1 MIKNTAFELK
11 ETVTYTGHARRLLSI
26 ALPVML
32 SYLGHMLVG
41 TADSMMVGQLG
52 KVPLAAVALANSIV
66 VLPMTFGLGIS
77 YGVTPLVASA
87 QSRKRFGRIGKLL
100 QHSVLLNSIV
110 GILLVAV
117 TVAIVPFLDK
127 LDQPPQVVAETR
139 TYLVLLGASLAP
151 LMVFQA
157 FKQWAE
163 GLGFTR
169 QAMVVSLLAN
179 GLNVVLNAL
188 LIFGYWGFPELGIEG
203 AGWASL
209 ISRTLMAISMVL
221 YCLYGAQLKTFMPVG
236 KWLRYQLVV
245 FRRLLQLGIPMGLQF
260 IFEVGAFVGAVLMAG
275 WISDTAQAAH
285 QIAINL
291 AAITYMIASGL
302 SSATT
307 VQVGSYAGI
316 KDKTNMRRAWLA
328 ATALVM
334 CLQFCFA
341 IVFFL
346 GRNWLPTLY
355 NNNAEVIRVASGLL
369 LIAAVFQLSDGVQ
382 VVGLG
387 ALRGMEDVKIPT
399 YLTLF
404 AYWVIALPLG
414 YGLGFGLG
422 LGIEGIWW
430 GLLTGLSLA
439 AVLLANR
446 FWQLTKVK

>member
-328 ATALVM
+328 ATGLVM

-346 GRNWLPTLY
+346 GRNLLPTLY
-355 NNNAEVIRVASGLL
+355 NNNAEVISVASGLL

>member
-355 NNNAEVIRVASGLL
+355 NNNAEVISVASGLL

>member
-209 ISRTLMAISMVL
+209 ISRTLMTISMVL